1 MDPNHL
7 SRPTGGPARRESD
20 ILTGKESLLQTEE
33 VVGKGLS
40 WLFDHEKRGK
50 RQKTEL
56 FSLPRA
62 GGRMEEHLQR
72 RTQSTLS
79 DRATLGTGV

>member
-20 ILTGKESLLQTEE
+20 ILTGKESLLQTE
-33 VVGKGLS
+33 GLS
-40 WLFDHEKRGK
+40 WIFDHEKRGK